1 MAGDEREAVAGP
13 RRRRNPGGPSL
24 RILVLATAGALLVAA
39 CGGGDLPQ
47 NSLDPEGPIARDID
61 GLWQLTFWIAVVI
74 FVLVQAA
81 LLWSIFRY
89 RERPGD
95 DRKVRQAHG
104 NTRLEVMWTIIPA
117 VLLAVLAVPTVS
129 TLFDIRE
136 EPEGDVLQVE
146 VVGHQWWWE
155 FHYPEQGFY
164 TANELHIPEDRP
176 VNLTMTSAD
185 VIHSFWV
192 PKLNGKRDAVPG
204 RLSRLTLIADD
215 PTPEGEPIFGQCAEF
230 CGLAHADMRVKVF
243 VHDEAGFGEWAAA
256 QSQPAVIPTDG
267 LAAEGWETF
276 KLVCTACHPVA
287 GAEEANVRLA
297 PDLTHYGSR
306 TTFGGASFRNDTEH
320 LRAWLRNP
328 SDLKPM
334 APERNDVAAG
344 RILGMPSFGLD
355 SRQIDGLV
363 ALLQGWE

>member
-1 MAGDEREAVAGP
+1 MAGP
-13 RRRRNPGGPSL
+13 RRRRRSIRPSL
-24 RILVLATAGALLVAA
+24 RIFGLSLATLLLLAA
-39 CGGGDLPQ
+39 GGGEDLPQ

-81 LLWSIFRY
+81 LLYSIFRF
-89 RERPGD
+89 RDKGEER
-95 DRKVRQAHG
+95 RIRQLHG

-117 VLLAVLAVPTVS
+117 VLLAFLAVPTVS

-136 EPEGDVLQVE
+136 APEGDDVLEINVI
-146 VVGHQWWWE
+146 GHQWWWE
-155 FHYPEQGFY
+155 FHYPDQDFY

-176 VNLTMTSAD
+176 VYLTMTSAD

-192 PKLNGKRDAVPG
+192 PKLNGKRDVVPG
-204 RLSRLTLIADD
+204 RFSNLTLIADD
-215 PTPEGEPIFGQCAEF
+215 PTPEDTPIFGQCAEF

-243 VHDEAGFGEWAAA
+243 VHDEAGFQEWAA
-256 QSQPAVIPTDG
+256 SQAEPAVIPTEG

-287 GAEEANVRLA
+287 GADEANVRLA
-297 PDLTHYGSR
+297 PDLTHYASR
-306 TTFGGASFRNDTEH
+306 STFGGASFRNDTEH

-334 APERNDVAAG
+334 APERNDIAAG
-344 RILGMPSFGLD
+344 RILGMPNFGLD